1 MAQAIGIANGEI
13 DEAAQPR
20 PGEGGGGGGVLSW
33 LNPWKAK
40 EVEARGRGEEGRR
53 ALLSH
58 ALGVVAGAE
67 PRVWFELLVA
77 LSMSSDAEAAL
88 RRFNPYLG
96 GAEARRVLDLTSG
109 TMLVAGR
116 MCQVRVR
123 VRVRVKLANPTLT
136 PTLPLSLTLTLN

>member
-1 MAQAIGIANGEI
+1 M
-13 DEAAQPR
+13 
-20 PGEGGGGGGVLSW
+20 
-33 LNPWKAK
+33 
-40 EVEARGRGEEGRR
+40 
-53 ALLSH
+53 
-58 ALGVVAGAE
+58 
-67 PRVWFELLVA
+67 A

-123 VRVRVKLANPTLT
+123 VRVRVKLATPTPT
-136 PTLPLSLTLTLN
+136 PTLPLPLPLTRAVQHGHLRRRDLGVLGGGAVEEVARAPE